1 MYLGIEQST
10 GLVYEGLG
18 GPEIP
23 SIPLPIVTHAK
34 LIEKPED
41 WESLPNPSETFGL
54 MFREDSFDAV
64 TRTRRGRLYT
74 KKAGTQPELVT
85 VPQHPYDR
93 LDPTFI
99 GGGRR
104 KSMYVYVSFFELLTL
119 PNNGQ
124 GLKLA
129 LGSSHGSSAWL
140 IVQCESLFNR
150 TVMVTLKALTAYGI
164 VPELDREKI
173 DQRFRTSVTQAVARV
188 VDAAFKE
195 SPGSVVDHCKD
206 AMQVVMSSWL
216 AQNGYATVVTGKEV
230 AETAAILEKPPYS
243 KLCAGNLGK
252 IAGILHTRN
261 KSSAKLANGYRSLV
275 AEDAEFA
282 LQSLGFTLRE
292 LGWAKGA

>member
-10 GLVYEGLG
+10 GLVYEGSG
-18 GPEIP
+18 SPDIP

-41 WESLPNPSETFGL
+41 WKSLPGPSETFGW

-64 TRTRRGRLYT
+64 TRTRRGRLYA
-74 KKAGTQPELVT
+74 KRDGTQPETYT
-85 VPQHPYDR
+85 VSQHPYDR
-93 LDPTFI
+93 PDPQFI
-99 GGGRR
+99 GGARR
-104 KSMYVYVSFFELLTL
+104 KSIYVYMACFELLNM

-124 GLKLA
+124 GLTLA
-129 LGSSHGSSAWL
+129 LGSSRGASAWL
-140 IVQCESLFNR
+140 IVQCESLFNG

-164 VPELDREKI
+164 VPELNREQI
-173 DQRFRTSVTQAVARV
+173 DERFRTSVTQAVAKV

-216 AQNGYATVVTGKEV
+216 AQNGSPETVIGKEI
-230 AETAAILEKPPYS
+230 ADTAALLEKVPNP
-243 KLCAGNLGK
+243 KFCAASLGK

-261 KSSAKLANGYRSLV
+261 KSSAKLGKGYRSLV
-275 AEDAEFA
+275 EEDAEFA
-282 LQSLGFTLRE
+282 LQSLGLTLRE
-292 LGWAKGA
+292 LGWARGA